1 MFIFDESRSNILKG
15 DTTSLKTD
23 ARYRFGVNF
32 NGPSGDNWEVTVS
45 NVKAYKYRRV
55 IDQF

>member
-23 ARYRFGVNF
+23 ARYRFAVFIYSPGN
-32 NGPSGDNWEVTVS
+32 NYGVTVS
-45 NVKAYKYRRV
+45 NVKVYKNRGG